1 MDHQLQWSAEHKVV
15 QGFKVQLDGEGQQ
28 IYILTVFLLPNIS
41 YSLGIEYIAT
51 THIKQINMG
60 VWHCL
65 FVSHNSMKM
74 DCVTDNNWATLQ
86 AMLGY
91 QFRNEYIQIWDPENT
106 GPWFGTISMA
116 CSSGKDEDSHGLSW
130 SDKSDGFLWW

>member
-28 IYILTVFLLPNIS
+28 IYILGVFLLPNTS

-60 VWHCL
+60 FWHCL
-65 FVSHNSMKM
+65 FASHNSMKM
-74 DCVTDNNWATLQ
+74 DCVTVWQQLSNA
-86 AMLGY
+86 
-91 QFRNEYIQIWDPENT
+91 
-106 GPWFGTISMA
+106 
-116 CSSGKDEDSHGLSW
+116 SSHAGVPV
-130 SDKSDGFLWW
+130 